1 MLFTDW
7 KNSKFIQFYGNIYL
21 KPGRFGSKFRPRITH
36 PRYVIDCE
44 YWYVFCHDSCGTSSH
59 FYFLQIEKGSNRSNF
74 MSIYSL
80 LIPKILTGTRF
91 GPDLDPKSDKEMPMC
106 QKFVQYWFYHIF
118 LTYFIEL
125 GPYYAN
131 GISGKRKIS
140 FCKFRTRSG
149 CDPIST
155 RYRLENIFSWNFP
168 KFLLNFP
175 SIGEKSK
182 SKAHFNQKI
191 S

>member
-1 MLFTDW
+1 MLTRNYPP
-7 KNSKFIQFYGNIYL
+7 K
-21 KPGRFGSKFRPRITH
+21 T
-36 PRYVIDCE
+36 RYIDCE
-44 YWYVFCHDSCGTSSH
+44 YWYVFCLDSCGAFSH
-59 FYFLQIEKGSNRSNF
+59 FCSLQIEKRSNRSNF
-74 MSIYSL
+74 VSIYSL

-91 GPDLDPKSDKEMPMC
+91 GPDLDPKSDKEMPMG
-106 QKFVQYWFYHIF
+106 QEFVQYWFYHIF

-155 RYRLENIFSWNFP
+155 RYRLENISTWNFP
-168 KFLLNFP
+168 QSLLNLSSFGKK
-175 SIGEKSK
+175 IKSN
-182 SKAHFNQKI
+182 AHFNQKI